1 MRLHCENAIKIA
13 EYLKQHESIKKINY
27 YPGLQEHPQLSI
39 MNKMIRQND
48 IYPLYLIIINNN
60 KIIKISSS
68 ITKSNNNNN
77 NIIYTTNNNNK
88 K

>member
-27 YPGLQEHPQLSI
+27 PGLQEHPQHSI
-39 MNKMIRQND
+39 MKKMIRQND
-48 IYPLYLIIINNN
+48 IIINNN
-60 KIIKISSS
+60 INIYINKIII
-68 ITKSNNNNN
+68 
-77 NIIYTTNNNNK
+77 K